1 MNLQENEVIM
11 LILSLGTL
19 SVMIINRKQLEDL
32 PGRNLLVSSF
42 LFFSLSGVFT
52 NLEGIFWESL
62 NNELEHLSAAISAV
76 LIAFWC
82 YRAGKKPR

>member
-42 LFFSLSGVFT
+42 LFFSL
-52 NLEGIFWESL
+52 
-62 NNELEHLSAAISAV
+62 
-76 LIAFWC
+76 
-82 YRAGKKPR
+82 